1 MYKYNFSHV
10 CCTQPKSVGHLT
22 LASADP
28 FESPLIDP
36 NYFAEQEDIED
47 YVKAVKHTRDLM
59 DQPALQEYSGV
70 ERAPGDK

>member
-1 MYKYNFSHV
+1 M
-10 CCTQPKSVGHLT
+10 
-22 LASADP
+22 ASADP
-28 FESPLIDP
+28 FKSPLIDP
-36 NYFAEQEDIED
+36 NYFDEQEDIED